1 VEDAALGFADE
12 LQILI
17 ALTKGCGLV
26 SDEGVAVT
34 LPKARAVVVPGE
46 GVGYRLSGVGE
57 VIRVRR

>member
-1 VEDAALGFADE
+1 
-12 LQILI
+12 
-17 ALTKGCGLV
+17 LV